1 MHNVS
6 PSFQETLAQR
16 EFRQVYQEKLHEVYS
31 FHEALGLMDLGE
43 DKKISL
49 RDIFVP
55 LRFSR
60 EELSESRD
68 WEDEEGT
75 FSLLQILRQ
84 HQHIV
89 LSGRPGSGKTTV
101 SRMIINLLTSKALTS
116 FTKQCG
122 RRIPLY
128 FKLRDY
134 QLSSISSPEAL
145 LDQFVA
151 SQSRILEYEISRE
164 HLEFYLQQG
173 WCFIILDGVDEV
185 GGWKTRLRIRRF
197 VINHFMAFHKDN
209 YLLVTSRP
217 AGLERVP
224 FTAYL
229 DKKEER
235 AQKHLPALYYVDS
248 FNKQQ
253 TGEFCQKWF
262 ALREENPK
270 TVQKKADEFRDS
282 IEKIKSLAVLK
293 RRPVFLTMMA
303 HIHTTKGKL
312 PHSRAKAYEYMVD
325 AYIEHIDITRRLHK
339 EMYPDEHYDEWTF
352 EDKIKLL
359 EGIAYK
365 LQCAEAKGKDKD
377 KHKQDDDAVIV
388 VSRQELLDIIKDIIQ
403 ERKEGWQTIKPEHAE
418 SLLSFY
424 LTRTGLLH
432 EPEEERIQFSHLSF
446 QEYLTAR
453 YIYRRVIENFFQ
465 AAAILK
471 EEILGR
477 LTKALF
483 PKWSETLLLFFSLNK
498 AATTDILKNFQN
510 EVKELK
516 EESEENE
523 YFHILVMKML
533 DSEEYGIKDSDLG
546 YWTRVCVEYIAR
558 ADRLNERSEDVEKRS
573 RRNKGFE
580 LVRQYFLSEDREGKV
595 EATRDALHELF
606 DQYFHSIQK
615 GEYDVQEGRCLE
627 NVLYFI
633 SSPPILYNSFQ
644 EKIEEAVPV
653 LLDRER
659 YGLQFLAAIELFVN
673 QVDGIA
679 DYVAAVYTIDEAIV
693 CKDLLGKS
701 IIHRLK
707 KEKDEKHWLD
717 VLLRWGMIIE
727 NLSIYSILNSLNST
741 ETLFEYDFEHDLYVK
756 SSVQLQALS
765 HSANIFWRNN
775 WYGQL
780 WHEHIF
786 GFKCIS
792 GKNLVRSRA
801 YFLFKVI
808 SERTEQYRGSRSLS
822 VYHYRN
828 PNEATFKR
836 IEDSVQKIVSS
847 LDGEKDSIWWKTLA
861 ILSSAN
867 AFLYSDIEH
876 DQDGNRYD
884 YLWTTYEGLQ
894 HIYTLLQNPEALYEH
909 LKEISTSIIDKP
921 TFLEQY
927 KEYDQ
932 KPYSMRNMAKTVLD
946 RGKENYP
953 DSDNDK
959 MLKKCQEV
967 VGRVARQVE
976 AEKNAEAG

>member
-16 EFRQVYQEKLHEVYS
+16 EFRQAYQEKLHEVYS

-68 WEDEEGT
+68 WEDKEGT
-75 FSLLQILRQ
+75 FSLLHILKQ
-84 HQHIV
+84 HRHIV

-101 SRMIINLLTSKALTS
+101 SRMIINLLTAKSLTS

-134 QLSSISSPEAL
+134 QLSTISSPEVL
-145 LDQFVA
+145 LDQFVR

-546 YWTRVCVEYIAR
+546 YWTRVCVEYIVR
-558 ADRLNERSEDVEKRS
+558 ADRLNDRDKDGEI
-573 RRNKGFE
+573 RRDNRGFE
-580 LVRQYFLSEDREGKV
+580 LVRKYFLSEDREGRV
-595 EATRDALHELF
+595 EDTRGVLHDLF
-606 DQYFHSIQK
+606 DQYFQTIQE
-615 GEYDVQEGRCLE
+615 GQYDVREGRCLE

-633 SSPPILYNSFQ
+633 SSPSILDNSFQ
-644 EKIEEAVPV
+644 EKIVKAVSV

-659 YGLQFLAAIELFVN
+659 YGLQFLAAMELFNDQFNEIVEP
-673 QVDGIA
+673 
-679 DYVAAVYTIDEAIV
+679 VAAVYTIDEAMV
-693 CKDLLGKS
+693 CKDYVGKS
-701 IIHRLK
+701 LNHQLSQNNSRK
-707 KEKDEKHWLD
+707 YWLNIF
-717 VLLRWGMIIE
+717 LRWAMWLE
-727 NLSIYSILNSLNST
+727 NLSVFSLIEPVLREKFLSEEFFQNIFYAESST
-741 ETLFEYDFEHDLYVK
+741 
-756 SSVQLQALS
+756 QLQQLDKGFSVFFNNTWWMNVWAVHDFGYSGVNKQYLRRTQAISFLDRIIRHQERMYLLS
-765 HSANIFWRNN
+765 LLNN
-775 WYGQL
+775 
-780 WHEHIF
+780 
-786 GFKCIS
+786 
-792 GKNLVRSRA
+792 
-801 YFLFKVI
+801 
-808 SERTEQYRGSRSLS
+808 
-822 VYHYRN
+822 
-828 PNEATFKR
+828 
-836 IEDSVQKIVSS
+836 EDLTSS
-847 LDGEKDSIWWKTLA
+847 LPQHNALKLIVKKMESGRTLKKGSTGWNVLA
-861 ILSSAN
+861 ILLSAN
-867 AFLYSDIEH
+867 AFRYSDIEH
-876 DQDGNRYD
+876 DQNGNRYD
-884 YLWTTYEGLQ
+884 YLWTTYEELQ
-894 HIYTLLQNPEALYEH
+894 HIYTLLQKPEALYEH

-927 KEYDQ
+927 KEYDE
-932 KPYSMRNMAKTVLD
+932 KPYSMRHMAKTVLD

-953 DSDNDK
+953 DSDNEK
-959 MLKKCQEV
+959 ILKKCQELVERV
-967 VGRVARQVE
+967 VRQVE
-976 AEKNAEAG
+976 AEKKAEA

>member
-1 MHNVS
+1 MHNDIT
-6 PSFQETLAQR
+6 PSFRETVAQR
-16 EFRQVYQEKLHEVYS
+16 QFRQTYMEKLHEVYRL
-31 FHEALGLMDLGE
+31 HEALGLMDLGE

-60 EELSESRD
+60 KELSESRD
-68 WEDEEGT
+68 WEDEKGT
-75 FSLLQILRQ
+75 ASLINILMQ
-84 HQHIV
+84 HRHIV

-101 SRMIINLLTSKALTS
+101 SRMIINLLTAKSLTS

-134 QLSSISSPEAL
+134 QLSNISSSEVL

-151 SQSRILEYEISRE
+151 SQSRVLEYEISRE

-185 GGWKTRLRIRRF
+185 GGWKNRIRVRRF
-197 VINHFMAFHKDN
+197 VINHLMAFHKNN

-224 FTAYL
+224 FTEYFG
-229 DKKEER
+229 DKEKR
-235 AQKHLPALYYVDS
+235 SQIKLPTLYHVDS
-248 FNKQQ
+248 FNKKQ

-270 TVQKKADEFRDS
+270 TVQNKAVEFRDS
-282 IEKIKSLAVLK
+282 IEKIKSLSVLK

-339 EMYPDEHYDEWTF
+339 ELYPDEHYDEWTF

-365 LQCAEAKGKDKD
+365 LQCAEAKVQNAENQNLDEELIEFEFDDDTKDG
-377 KHKQDDDAVIV
+377 DAVIV
-388 VSRQELLDIIKDIIQ
+388 VSRQELLELITTVIQ
-403 ERKEGWQTIKPEHAE
+403 ERKEGWQTIKAEHAD

-432 EPEEERIQFSHLSF
+432 EPEEERVQFSHLSF

-465 AAAILK
+465 AAVILK
-471 EEILGR
+471 GEILSR

-498 AATTDILKNFQN
+498 AATTDILKNLQK
-510 EVKELK
+510 EV
-516 EESEENE
+516 EEDTEEDE

-558 ADRLNERSEDVEKRS
+558 ADRLNERTGDESKD
-573 RRNKGFE
+573 NKGFD
-580 LVRQYFLSEDREGKV
+580 LVRQYFLSEDREGRV
-595 EATRDALHELF
+595 EAARDALHDLF
-606 DQYFHSIQK
+606 DQYFQAIQK
-615 GEYDVQEGRCLE
+615 GEYDVEEGRCLE

-633 SSPPILYNSFQ
+633 SSPPILENSFQ
-644 EKIEEAVPV
+644 DKIEKAVPV
-653 LLDRER
+653 LLNREC
-659 YGLQFLAAIELFVN
+659 YGLQFLASMELFVD
-673 QVDGIA
+673 QFIEIA
-679 DYVAAVYTIDEAIV
+679 ESVAATYTIDEAMG
-693 CKDLLGKS
+693 CKYLLGKS
-701 IIHRLK
+701 VVHRLK
-707 KEKDEKHWLD
+707 REGDRKLWIN
-717 VLLRWGMIIE
+717 VLLRWGMLLE
-727 NLSIYSILNSLNST
+727 NLSVFSLLDALYRVDVITEKILQEMLYNQSVDQLISYYDFGKIFWLDNWYSNVWVRNDSIYEIYYARFFTFESFTLSVKRGSLSIAFHSHIISSKSSHKALATLIKRIASKLDRKQKSSHLSALM
-741 ETLFEYDFEHDLYVK
+741 TLF
-756 SSVQLQALS
+756 
-765 HSANIFWRNN
+765 
-775 WYGQL
+775 
-780 WHEHIF
+780 
-786 GFKCIS
+786 
-792 GKNLVRSRA
+792 
-801 YFLFKVI
+801 
-808 SERTEQYRGSRSLS
+808 
-822 VYHYRN
+822 
-828 PNEATFKR
+828 
-836 IEDSVQKIVSS
+836 
-847 LDGEKDSIWWKTLA
+847 
-861 ILSSAN
+861 SAN

-876 DQDGNRYD
+876 DQSGNRYD
-884 YLWTTYEGLQ
+884 YLWTTYEELQ
-894 HIYTLLQNPEALYEH
+894 HIYTLLQNPEALYAH
-909 LKEISTSIIDKP
+909 LEKISTSIIDKP

-932 KPYSMRNMAKTVLD
+932 QPYSMRHMAKTVLD

-959 MLKKCQEV
+959 IMKKCQELV
-967 VGRVARQVE
+967 ERVARQVE
-976 AEKNAEAG
+976 AEKKTEA